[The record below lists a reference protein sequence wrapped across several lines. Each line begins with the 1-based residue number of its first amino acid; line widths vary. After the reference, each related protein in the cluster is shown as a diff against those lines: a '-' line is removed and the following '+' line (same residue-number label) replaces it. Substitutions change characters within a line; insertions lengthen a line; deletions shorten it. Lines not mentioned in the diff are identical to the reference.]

1 MIYIGLDPGSTGA
14 MAAVNSKGELL
25 EWDRFPTAKVG
36 KKKMLYIPGVV
47 TWIEERCAS
56 SFHGDLRVTIEK
68 VHAMPGQ
75 GVTSMFSFGRSFG
88 ILEGIVTAQHLPI
101 QYAAPQAW
109 QKVMLA
115 GKPRGKGATK
125 TSAVAAALELWPQLH
140 KTLKVKAAWGVADAA
155 LIAEYGRRL
164 WA

>member
-1 MIYIGLDPGSTGA
+1 MRYIYIGLDPGSTGA
-14 MAAVNSKGELL
+14 MAAVNNEGELL
-25 EWDRFPTAKVG
+25 EWGRFPLVKVG
-36 KKKMLYIPGVV
+36 NKKVLDIQGISV
-47 TWIEERCAS
+47 WIEER
-56 SFHGDLRVTIEK
+56 GINMGVRVTVEK

-88 ILEGIVTAQHLPI
+88 ILEGIVISQNLPI

-125 TSAVAAALELWPQLH
+125 TSAVAAACELWPQLH

-155 LIAEYGRRL
+155 LIAEYGRRM